1 MRREKGRRAS
11 VCCAVAV
18 ILMCHLVQAID
29 CYRLTKTE
37 RRGGRKEAD
46 ALGAR
51 KGKVVF
57 GKSVGKGSGL
67 ESEVKYGKASTNS
80 SVEESYQADFI
91 GWSKGQTYDT
101 SSREA
106 AWRRMVPL
114 LLCGGDRMKFRV
126 AGRGVSELAVD
137 QANAPPVP
145 LSQVPP
151 NCGYNMQRNLR
162 SLVMKVPYDG
172 CSVVQ
177 EGGSYVLP
185 MRWQGIPI
193 SLWCSKPAA
202 PALMT
207 TASQTP
213 EDPASNSQMP
223 YTSKNP
229 DQLYAHVPQPFFF
242 PQQMHYPYPS
252 VAVSDPAEPI
262 KQSEMPPFQQY
273 PPPFPPLY
281 PYFYPPLP
289 ATRAAPT
296 TTAKPESFIPPEFL
310 LPDYKPVGPPF
321 LLPFPLPVPADT
333 ETTTNADAY
342 PHSLQRPPN
351 VHFLSQYPLFP
362 QFVPLP
368 QYPNNPNA
376 DLAAA
381 TGSSDTVLPQYVVPF
396 PQFVP
401 QYPSNPNPDLESGS
415 TDTLLPQAQ
424 SHNFPHFHQQV
435 QLMPFRHSLTKI

>member
-1 MRREKGRRAS
+1 
-11 VCCAVAV
+11 
-18 ILMCHLVQAID
+18 
-29 CYRLTKTE
+29 
-37 RRGGRKEAD
+37 
-46 ALGAR
+46 
-51 KGKVVF
+51 
-57 GKSVGKGSGL
+57 
-67 ESEVKYGKASTNS
+67 
-80 SVEESYQADFI
+80 
-91 GWSKGQTYDT
+91 
-101 SSREA
+101 
-106 AWRRMVPL
+106 
-114 LLCGGDRMKFRV
+114 
-126 AGRGVSELAVD
+126 
-137 QANAPPVP
+137 
-145 LSQVPP
+145 
-151 NCGYNMQRNLR
+151 
-162 SLVMKVPYDG
+162 
-172 CSVVQ
+172 
-177 EGGSYVLP
+177 

-213 EDPASNSQMP
+213 QDSASNSQMP

-252 VAVSDPAEPI
+252 VPVSDPAEPI

-296 TTAKPESFIPPEFL
+296 TTAKPESFIPQEFL
-310 LPDYKPVGPPF
+310 LPGYKPVGPPF
-321 LLPFPLPVPADT
+321 PLPFPLPVPADT

-342 PHSLQRPPN
+342 PRSLQHPPN